1 MKKGQKL
8 CVEFEV
14 CGKNIVDK
22 TPGLIVRGRGILKYR
37 GKG

>member
-8 CVEFEV
+8 SVEFDV
-14 CGKNIVDK
+14 CGKNVIDK
-22 TPGLIVRGRGILKYR
+22 ATGLIVRGRGILKYR